1 MQAVAVAVVITVNPE
16 PLVVLAAAAQVVR
29 MATQFMQIP
38 ALQTLAVVAEAEAA
52 VSPVL
57 DLAQQVALA

>member
-52 VSPVL
+52 VSQVL
-57 DLAQQVALA
+57 VLAQQVALA